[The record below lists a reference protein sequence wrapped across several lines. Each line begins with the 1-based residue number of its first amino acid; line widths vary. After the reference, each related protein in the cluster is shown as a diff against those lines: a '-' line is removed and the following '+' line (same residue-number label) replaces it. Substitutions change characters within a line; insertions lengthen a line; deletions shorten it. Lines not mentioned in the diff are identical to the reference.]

1 MTAVPDLSFKEH
13 IEMAHAHAQRA
24 LDLATADEPQSFSTR
39 LRIGRAQAILISL
52 LTHNRLK

>member
-24 LDLATADEPQSFSTR
+24 LDLAYADEPQGLFTR
-39 LRIGRAQAILISL
+39 LKIGHAQSILISL